1 VPELPDV
8 ELFRRILEEHGLG
21 RPVAGVE
28 VADPRILED
37 VEPDRFVAEL
47 TGDRFLATRRH
58 GKNLFAARAKG
69 GHLHMHF
76 GMTGTLEWFADEP
89 PAYTRVLWRFREPP
103 HLAYVN
109 VRMLGHVSLV
119 DDVEGY
125 LAAKGIGPDALDPA
139 LDFETFSAALGSGRR
154 SVKAALL
161 DQSVVAGIGNVY
173 ADEILF
179 QAGLRPDVPVS
190 ALDDGW
196 RRRLWRAVRE
206 VLETAV
212 RCGAAAERYT
222 ERLPDTWLTRVR
234 GRDAACPKCG
244 TPLQTVKTGGRT
256 GYFCPR
262 CQVDPRR
269 EEAAGRARR
278 AAIRPARGRL

>member
-1 VPELPDV
+1 MPELPDV
-8 ELFRRILEEHGLG
+8 ELFRRIFERHGLG

-28 VADPRILED
+28 VADARILED
-37 VEPDRFVAEL
+37 VGPDRFVAEL
-47 TGDRFLATRRH
+47 TGDRFRATRRH
-58 GKNLFAARAKG
+58 GKNLFVARARG
-69 GHLHMHF
+69 GHLLMHF
-76 GMTGTLEWFADEP
+76 GMTGALEWFGEEP
-89 PAYTRVLWRFREPP
+89 PAYTRVLWRFRGPP

-119 DDVEGY
+119 DDVDAY

-139 LDFETFSAALGSGRR
+139 LDFEAFSAALGSGRR
-154 SVKAALL
+154 SVKAALM

-173 ADEILF
+173 SDEILF

-190 ALDDGW
+190 ALDEGW

-222 ERLPDTWLTRVR
+222 ERLPETYLTRVR
-234 GRDAACPKCG
+234 GRGATCPKCG
-244 TPLQTVKTGGRT
+244 TPLATLKINART
-256 GYFCPR
+256 GYYCPR
-262 CQVDPRR
+262 CQVDPRN
-269 EEAAGRARR
+269 AGDRA
-278 AAIRPARGRL
+278 